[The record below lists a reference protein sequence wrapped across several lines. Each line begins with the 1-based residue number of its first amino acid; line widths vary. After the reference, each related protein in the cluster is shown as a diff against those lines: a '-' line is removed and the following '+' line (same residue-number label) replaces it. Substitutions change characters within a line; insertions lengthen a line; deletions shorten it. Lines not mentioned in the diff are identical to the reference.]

1 MSLHSCD
8 ALVVTCIDFR
18 FQHFIDGWI
27 KDRHLPATFD
37 RVALAGGVFNWEVI
51 ENQVDISK
59 RLHNIHKVVLMN
71 HEDCGAYGEA
81 GTHER
86 HEADLKAAAL
96 KLKKKYPELTVE
108 TYLIHLTGDFRQIE
122 A

>member
-1 MSLHSCD
+1 MSSHNCD

-18 FQHFIDGWI
+18 FQHFINDWI
-27 KDRHLPATFD
+27 RDKHLPKTFD

-59 RLHNIHKVVLMN
+59 RLHNIHTVILMN

-81 GTHER
+81 GTHAR
-86 HEADLKAAAL
+86 HEADLKAAAATL
-96 KLKKKYPELTVE
+96 RKKYPEIKVV
-108 TYLIHLTGDFRQIE
+108 TYLIQLSGDFTQIE